1 MKLVKFTVGTVLL
14 SLSTS
19 VFSKVSGP
27 AHARSAPASNS
38 QLLPAARSAAD
49 VGFDAQRL
57 ARLDAFVR
65 TSVDQGRFP
74 GVMTL
79 VARHGKIVAFRSY
92 GMADIATG
100 RPLAKDAIFRIYSM
114 TKPITAVAMMMLF
127 EEGKWKLDDPV
138 SKFIPEFAHLKV
150 VKSVNADGSPV
161 LEDAR
166 RPPTMREIMSHTA
179 GFGYGL
185 SADNPVDRAYIEKQV
200 LFSHGLSQMVQR
212 TAQIPLKYQPGT
224 NWAYSNTPE
233 LQGYIVE
240 KLSGM
245 SFGQFLSTRIFNP
258 LKMVDTGFVLTAAQ
272 RPRLA
277 SLYAGDPNSGKLV
290 QITSAFGKPLPDP
303 TQPPANE
310 SGGGGLMSTATD
322 YARFCQML
330 LNGGELGGVRLLSPA
345 TVELMRTNV
354 VPRVV
359 YDTPDPTRL
368 INLREG
374 IGFGM
379 NMLVEPEPRKYGS
392 LVGANTMSW
401 GGAAG
406 TWFWIDPTND
416 MFVIGMTQRFLDPVS
431 SEMGGASRTLVY
443 QALVDAAK

>member
-1 MKLVKFTVGTVLL
+1 MNCFRLAAAGLL
-14 SLSTS
+14 CTASVATTADAGRGANSSVQAGQDRKLST
-19 VFSKVSGP
+19 
-27 AHARSAPASNS
+27 
-38 QLLPAARSAAD
+38 ARSAAE

-57 ARLDAFVR
+57 VRLDAFIR
-65 TSVDQGRFP
+65 ASVDQGRFP
-74 GVMTL
+74 GVMTM
-79 VARHGKIVAFRSY
+79 VARHGKIVTFNSY
-92 GMADIATG
+92 GMADVATG
-100 RPLAKDAIFRIYSM
+100 RPLTKDTIFRIYSM
-114 TKPITAVAMMMLF
+114 TKPMTAVAMMMLF

-138 SKFIPEFAHLKV
+138 TKFIPEFAHLKV

-166 RPPTMREIMSHTA
+166 RPPTMREMMSHTA

-185 SADNPVDRAYIEKQV
+185 SADNPVDRAYIQQQV
-200 LFSHGLSQMVQR
+200 LFSQGLQQMVDR
-212 TAQIPLKYQPGT
+212 TARIPLKYQPGT

-245 SFGQFLSTRIFNP
+245 SLGQFMSSRIFKP
-258 LKMVDTGFVLTAAQ
+258 LGMVDTGFTLTAAQ

-277 SLYAGDPNSGKLV
+277 SLYAGDPASGKLIP
-290 QITSAFGKPLPDP
+290 ITSAFGKPLPDP
-303 TQPPANE
+303 TLPPVNE
-310 SGGGGLMSTATD
+310 SGGGGLMSTMAD

-330 LNGGELGGVRLLSPA
+330 LNRGTLDGVRLLSPA
-345 TVELMRTNV
+345 AVELLHTNV
-354 VPRVV
+354 VPQVV

-368 INLREG
+368 ISLRDG

-406 TWFWIDPTND
+406 TWFWVDPTND

-431 SEMGGASRTLVY
+431 SEMGGVSRTLVY